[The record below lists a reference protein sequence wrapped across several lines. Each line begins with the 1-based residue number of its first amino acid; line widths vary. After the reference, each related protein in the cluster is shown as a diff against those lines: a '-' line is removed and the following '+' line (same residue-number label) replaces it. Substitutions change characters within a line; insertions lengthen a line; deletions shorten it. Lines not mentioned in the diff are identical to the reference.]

1 MTPICEQCPRD
12 KESRFDASSEELLLN
27 KPSTLEDSLHRASK
41 YMEMEE
47 EKKAFAEK
55 TCDDKQRRR
64 GGLKQTEIHK
74 IGAVRSANEV

>member
-1 MTPICEQCPRD
+1 MSDCACISALLNDLWHELRLY
-12 KESRFDASSEELLLN
+12 EELLLN

-55 TCDDKQRRR
+55 HATISKDD
-64 GGLKQTEIHK
+64 E
-74 IGAVRSANEV
+74 ED

>member
-1 MTPICEQCPRD
+1 MSAGTPCGTPIPNRDIWICEQCPRD
-12 KESRFDASSEELLLN
+12 KESRFDTSSEELLLN

-55 TCDDKQRRR
+55 HATISKDD
-64 GGLKQTEIHK
+64 E
-74 IGAVRSANEV
+74 ED